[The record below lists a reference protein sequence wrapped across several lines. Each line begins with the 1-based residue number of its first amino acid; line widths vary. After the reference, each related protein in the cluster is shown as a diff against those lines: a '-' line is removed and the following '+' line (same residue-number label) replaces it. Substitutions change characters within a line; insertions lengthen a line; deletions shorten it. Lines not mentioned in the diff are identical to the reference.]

1 MVCDAR
7 TTSGA
12 NALDMRNQRNFDE
25 DDIRSRPARSTKPR
39 SKERPQ
45 YSDALPARVITIDRG
60 RVTCVTDAHQ
70 EFFAVAARELGR
82 RSVVVGDLVGVVGIP
97 EADQAREDFARIV
110 RIEPRKN
117 SLRRSAEDGSERVLV
132 ANVDYLAIV
141 SATANPEP
149 KHGFVNRALVAA
161 FAEGITPILV
171 MTKSDL
177 GSGADFLSAYAAME
191 IPNFALQKDK
201 SPNDFLH
208 FINGKVTVLI
218 GHSGVGKSTLI
229 NALSPHGQRETGSV
243 NEATGKGR
251 HTSSSAIALEIA
263 GGGWVIDTPG
273 VRSFG
278 LSHVTKENV
287 IAAFP
292 DCAEV
297 AKGCQKNCSHDEE
310 SCALVA
316 WAVYDERRESR
327 LHALQQILSS
337 LAD

>member
-1 MVCDAR
+1 MVCNAHAN
-7 TTSGA
+7 SGSH
-12 NALDMRNQRNFDE
+12 ALIMRSQRNFDE

-45 YSDALPARVITIDRG
+45 YSDASLARVVTVDRG
-60 RVTCVTDAHQ
+60 RVTCVTEDHQ
-70 EFFAVAARELGR
+70 EFFAISARELGR

-97 EADQAREDFARIV
+97 DQGQAREDFARIV

-117 SLRRSAEDGSERVLV
+117 SLRRSAEDGSERTLV

-141 SATANPEP
+141 SATTNPEP

-161 FAEGITPILV
+161 FAEGITPILL

-177 GSGADFLSAYAAME
+177 ASGVEFLSSYEAME
-191 IPNFALQKDK
+191 IPYFSLRKDHAPDGFLQ
-201 SPNDFLH
+201 

-229 NALSPHGQRETGSV
+229 NALSPNGQRETGSV
-243 NEATGKGR
+243 NAATGKGR
-251 HTSSSAIALEIA
+251 HTSSSAIALEIT

-278 LSHVTKENV
+278 LSHVTKESV
-287 IAAFP
+287 ISAFP

-297 AKGCQKNCSHDEE
+297 AKNCQKNCSHHEQG
-310 SCALVA
+310 CALVE
-316 WAVYDERRESR
+316 WAGVDVRRQSR
-327 LHALQQILSS
+327 LDALQQILTS